1 MNNPT
6 SKEFQLRRILIT
18 EISIT
23 QDSTACILYQVPFE
37 LTQSPSRT
45 WKEILL
51 NIWCSTTTKNSKFSG
66 TAIWVFH
73 NRILV
78 NNLPIELVGTELETL
93 VATTV
98 DKTNNQMV
106 MRSKLTI

>member
-1 MNNPT
+1 MNNPN
-6 SKEFQLRRILIT
+6 SKEIQLKRMLIT

-23 QDSTACILYQVPFE
+23 QDSTACILYKIPFE

-51 NIWCSTTTKNSKFSG
+51 DNWCFSTTKNSKFSG
-66 TAIWVFH
+66 TAIWVFY

-78 NNLPIELVGTELETL
+78 NNLPIELAGTELETI

>member
-6 SKEFQLRRILIT
+6 SKEIQLKRMLIS

-23 QDSTACILYQVPFE
+23 QDSTPSILCQVSFE
-37 LTQSPSRT
+37 LTKSPSRT

-51 NIWCSTTTKNSKFSG
+51 NIWYSTTTKNSKFSG
-66 TAIWVFH
+66 TAIWVFY

-78 NNLPIELVGTELETL
+78 NNLPIELAGTELETI

>member
-6 SKEFQLRRILIT
+6 SKEIQLRRILFT

-23 QDSTACILYQVPFE
+23 QDSTSCLLYQVPFE
-37 LTQSPSRT
+37 LTQSPSRA

-51 NIWCSTTTKNSKFSG
+51 NTWFSTTTKNSKFSG

-78 NNLPIELVGTELETL
+78 SNVPIELIGNELETL
-93 VATTV
+93 VTTAV
-98 DKTNNQMV
+98 DQTNGIKSHYLRM
-106 MRSKLTI
+106 L